1 MECNIKIVKL
11 KQVLPLGTF
20 PKREHNVRFF
30 YHRTD
35 GCYYMYDEKGCEINL
50 TTDGNIIAIDRELI
64 VGSESL
70 TDDTLVCIGLKA
82 NYVHPSRGIRNNT
95 CGCQDTYIR
104 AWTYIKDLQDFMQS
118 GHIER
123 DYYRVTLVP
132 SPEEGG
138 IVGCS
143 GSAIVPDE
151 NSDGFRFQFEAG
163 SRVELYAKPVQG
175 YHFKGWKEFHT
186 NEIMSI
192 SPNWSFTIKKDMD
205 LIGVFE
211 KDEAPIEQFYINVNA
226 DPANAGYVVGA
237 GTFPKGTRHS
247 ITAAAIQGYHFTHWT
262 DSLNRIVST
271 NLQYD
276 LVVEKDETYTAH
288 FELDTPVIEEYNVTI
303 ITNPAD
309 KGSVSGGGTY
319 KSGQTAI
326 IVPSPVE
333 GWAVDTVTASGGN
346 LVDNGNGTYSIVVTR
361 DLTITVNFKEAIRYF
376 TFSVVADA
384 NGLVRYKDIN
394 DAWSQWAE
402 RHEVTAPEKTIV
414 TIAGKANG
422 GYEFEKWVTPT
433 GANLPNNE
441 NNIIV
446 EEGLHRKVYTA
457 YFKET
462 YIPPETHI
470 VNITAGSNGKCK
482 YKIGSG
488 EYSEAASSH
497 FNISITDGETIEV
510 LGVPDSGYSFEQW
523 NIGGTTSNSNPYSK
537 VITEN
542 VDFSCTFVEIPP
554 EEVTITVG
562 SDGTNETRYRIGDS
576 SWSNWSTSE
585 HTFKTAVGSIYS
597 VEARAVGNYKFR
609 EWNTSGAKVSDNPAT
624 FTAKTGT
631 NATHIAMFDQVI
643 MRTLTL
649 TAGTGGKCR
658 AKINGSW
665 SDYYS
670 GTKTYSDIVDGTT
683 VSVEAL
689 ADSGYHFKEW
699 TDSGAPSTTSR
710 DIVMNDSK
718 SIEARFEVDA
728 PDKFQVTYEA
738 IPNGSATMEGAGTYN
753 DGDTCTI
760 KVNVSPG
767 YTLNKVLV
775 DGVKITLN
783 SNNQYS
789 FVVEKNIK
797 VTIECDLIPEP
808 THYTLTVKTEDEGVA
823 QGGVG
828 INKESNLGVETAEF
842 EDGTVA
848 TIHATAAE
856 GYSFGGWWKDGV
868 KVSDDVTLSVTIDA
882 DKTYIAK
889 FTQVIMRTLTL
900 TAGTGGKCRA
910 KINGSWSDYYSGT
923 KTYSDIV
930 DGTTVSVEALADSGY
945 HFKEWTDSGAPSTT
959 SRDIVMND
967 SKSIEARFEVDAPDK
982 FQVTYEAIPNG
993 SATMEGAGTYNDG
1006 DTCTIKVNV
1015 SPGYTLNKVLVD
1027 GVKIT
1032 LNSNNQYSF
1041 VVEKNIK
1048 VTIEC
1053 DLIPEPTHYTLT
1065 VKTEDEGVAQ
1075 GGVGINKESN
1085 LGVET
1090 AEFED
1095 GTVATIHATAA
1106 EGYSFGG
1113 WWKDGV
1119 KVSDDVTLS
1128 VTIDADKTYIAKF
1141 TQDPYLELDKP
1152 YLIFEAT
1159 GGTQTVN
1166 VTSNVEWT
1174 VS

>member
-70 TDDTLVCIGLKA
+70 TDDTLVCIGLKV

-376 TFSVVADA
+376 TFSIVADA

-394 DAWSQWAE
+394 DAWSNWAE
-402 RHEVTAPEKTIV
+402 RYEVTAPEKTIV
-414 TIAGKANG
+414 TIAGKADIE
-422 GYEFEKWVTPT
+422 YEFEKWITPT
-433 GANLPNNE
+433 EAELLNNE

-446 EEGLHRKVYTA
+446 EEGLHRRTYTA
-457 YFKET
+457 YFKKEIVKPET
-462 YIPPETHI
+462 YQ
-470 VNITAGSNGKCK
+470 VNINVISNGKCKYKVGSNEYSNESASHSNISVTKGETIEILAVPDEGYLFDYCASTSGDRSESNPYKVAVNNNMDFSYYFKEAPITKYTVDVTSDINGKCK

-488 EYSEAASSH
+488 EYSELDKSH
-497 FNISITDGETIEV
+497 PRFQVPAGETVTV
-510 LGVPDSGYSFEQW
+510 LAEADSGYKFVRWSYK
-523 NIGGTTSNSNPYSK
+523 GGVTEDNPYSMIINENMVLRCIFEQIPIDK
-537 VITEN
+537 VSIA
-542 VDFSCTFVEIPP
+542 VR
-554 EEVTITVG
+554 
-562 SDGTNETRYRIGDS
+562 SDGTNETRYKIS
-576 SWSNWSTSE
+576 EQSWSNWSTLE
-585 HTFKTAVGSIYS
+585 HRFELDPNITYSI
-597 VEARAVGNYKFR
+597 EARAKGNFVFK
-609 EWNTSGAKVSDNPAT
+609 EWNTGGIKTTNNPTEFTTKSNENSVHVAVFEALVIKRQLTVVAGAN
-624 FTAKTGT
+624 
-631 NATHIAMFDQVI
+631 
-643 MRTLTL
+643 
-649 TAGTGGKCR
+649 GKCR
-658 AKINGSW
+658 VKTDNSW
-665 SDYYS
+665 GDYYTGS
-670 GTKTYSDIVDGTT
+670 KIYSDIVDGTT
-683 VSVEAL
+683 ISVEAL
-689 ADSGYHFKEW
+689 ADKGYHFKRW
-699 TDSGAPSTTSR
+699 KDSGAPSTASR
-710 DIVMNDSK
+710 DIVMDNNK
-718 SIEARFEVDA
+718 SIEAEFELDA
-728 PDKFQVTYEA
+728 PNQFQVTYEA
-738 IPNGSATMEGAGTYN
+738 IPNGSATMEGAGTYD
-753 DGDTCTI
+753 DGDTCMI

-808 THYTLTVKTEDEGVA
+808 VQYTLTVKTEDEGVA

-868 KVSDDVTLSVTIDA
+868 KVSDDVTLSVT
-882 DKTYIAK
+882 
-889 FTQVIMRTLTL
+889 
-900 TAGTGGKCRA
+900 
-910 KINGSWSDYYSGT
+910 
-923 KTYSDIV
+923 
-930 DGTTVSVEALADSGY
+930 
-945 HFKEWTDSGAPSTT
+945 
-959 SRDIVMND
+959 
-967 SKSIEARFEVDAPDK
+967 VDA
-982 FQVTYEAIPNG
+982 N
-993 SATMEGAGTYNDG
+993 
-1006 DTCTIKVNV
+1006 
-1015 SPGYTLNKVLVD
+1015 
-1027 GVKIT
+1027 
-1032 LNSNNQYSF
+1032 
-1041 VVEKNIK
+1041 
-1048 VTIEC
+1048 
-1053 DLIPEPTHYTLT
+1053 
-1065 VKTEDEGVAQ
+1065 
-1075 GGVGINKESN
+1075 
-1085 LGVET
+1085 
-1090 AEFED
+1090 
-1095 GTVATIHATAA
+1095 
-1106 EGYSFGG
+1106 
-1113 WWKDGV
+1113 
-1119 KVSDDVTLS
+1119 
-1128 VTIDADKTYIAKF
+1128 KTYIAKF
-1141 TQDPYLELDKP
+1141 TQDPYLELDKTS
-1152 YLIFEAT
+1152 LTFDAT
-1159 GGTQTVN
+1159 GGTQTVT
-1166 VTSNVEWT
+1166 VTSNVKWT

>member
-276 LVVEKDETYTAH
+276 LVVEKDETYTAY
-288 FELDTPVIEEYNVTI
+288 FELDAPVIEEYNITI

-376 TFSVVADA
+376 TFSIVADA
-384 NGLVRYKDIN
+384 NGLVRYKSIN

-457 YFKET
+457 YFKKETVKPET
-462 YIPPETHI
+462 YQ
-470 VNITAGSNGKCK
+470 VNINVISNGKCKYKVGSNEYSNESASHSNISVTKGETIEILAVPDEGYLFDYCVSTSGDRSESNPYKVTVNSNMDFSYYFKEAPITKYTVDVTADINGKCK

-488 EYSEAASSH
+488 EYSKLDRFHPRFQVPA
-497 FNISITDGETIEV
+497 GETVTV
-510 LGVPDSGYSFEQW
+510 LAEADSGYKFVRWACKNGVIED
-523 NIGGTTSNSNPYSK
+523 NPYSMIINENMVFKCIFEQIHIGK
-537 VITEN
+537 VSIA
-542 VDFSCTFVEIPP
+542 VK
-554 EEVTITVG
+554 
-562 SDGTNETRYRIGDS
+562 SDGINETRYKIGEQS
-576 SWSNWSTSE
+576 WGSWSI
-585 HTFKTAVGSIYS
+585 FKHRFELDPNITYSI
-597 VEARAVGNYKFR
+597 EARAKGNFVFK
-609 EWNTSGAKVSDNPAT
+609 EWDTGGIKTTNNPTEFTTKSNENSVHVAVFEALVIKRQLTVAGAN
-624 FTAKTGT
+624 
-631 NATHIAMFDQVI
+631 
-643 MRTLTL
+643 
-649 TAGTGGKCR
+649 GKCR
-658 AKINGSW
+658 VKTDNSW
-665 SDYYS
+665 GDYYTGS
-670 GTKTYSDIVDGTT
+670 KIYSDIVDGTT
-683 VSVEAL
+683 ISVEAL
-689 ADSGYHFKEW
+689 ADKGYHFKRW
-699 TDSGAPSTTSR
+699 KDSGAPSTASR
-710 DIVMNDSK
+710 DIVMDNNK
-718 SIEARFEVDA
+718 SIEAEFELDA
-728 PDKFQVTYEA
+728 PNQFQVAYEA

-753 DGDTCTI
+753 DGDTCMI

-775 DGVKITLN
+775 DGIKITLN
-783 SNNQYS
+783 SNNQYN

-848 TIHATAAE
+848 TIHATAA
-856 GYSFGGWWKDGV
+856 K
-868 KVSDDVTLSVTIDA
+868 
-882 DKTYIAK
+882 
-889 FTQVIMRTLTL
+889 
-900 TAGTGGKCRA
+900 
-910 KINGSWSDYYSGT
+910 
-923 KTYSDIV
+923 
-930 DGTTVSVEALADSGY
+930 
-945 HFKEWTDSGAPSTT
+945 
-959 SRDIVMND
+959 
-967 SKSIEARFEVDAPDK
+967 
-982 FQVTYEAIPNG
+982 
-993 SATMEGAGTYNDG
+993 
-1006 DTCTIKVNV
+1006 
-1015 SPGYTLNKVLVD
+1015 
-1027 GVKIT
+1027 
-1032 LNSNNQYSF
+1032 
-1041 VVEKNIK
+1041 
-1048 VTIEC
+1048 
-1053 DLIPEPTHYTLT
+1053 
-1065 VKTEDEGVAQ
+1065 
-1075 GGVGINKESN
+1075 
-1085 LGVET
+1085 
-1090 AEFED
+1090 
-1095 GTVATIHATAA
+1095 
-1106 EGYSFGG
+1106 GYSFGG

-1141 TQDPYLELDKP
+1141 TQDPYLNLDKTR
-1152 YLIFEAT
+1152 LTFEAA
-1159 GGTQTVN
+1159 GGTQTVK
-1166 VTSNVEWT
+1166 VTSNVN
-1174 VS
+1174 

>member
-82 NYVHPSRGIRNNT
+82 NYVHPSRGVRNNT

-226 DPANAGYVVGA
+226 DPVNAGYVVGA
-237 GTFPKGTRHS
+237 GTFPKGTRYS

-276 LVVEKDETYTAH
+276 FVVEKDETYTAH
-288 FELDTPVIEEYNVTI
+288 FELD
-303 ITNPAD
+303 
-309 KGSVSGGGTY
+309 
-319 KSGQTAI
+319 
-326 IVPSPVE
+326 
-333 GWAVDTVTASGGN
+333 
-346 LVDNGNGTYSIVVTR
+346 
-361 DLTITVNFKEAIRYF
+361 
-376 TFSVVADA
+376 
-384 NGLVRYKDIN
+384 
-394 DAWSQWAE
+394 
-402 RHEVTAPEKTIV
+402 
-414 TIAGKANG
+414 
-422 GYEFEKWVTPT
+422 
-433 GANLPNNE
+433 
-441 NNIIV
+441 
-446 EEGLHRKVYTA
+446 
-457 YFKET
+457 
-462 YIPPETHI
+462 THI

-497 FNISITDGETIEV
+497 FNISVTDGETIKV

-542 VDFSCTFVEIPP
+542 IDFSCTFVEIPP

-562 SDGTNETRYRIGDS
+562 SDGTNETRYRIGDG
-576 SWSNWSTSE
+576 SWSSWSTSE
-585 HTFKTAVGSIYS
+585 HTFKTTVGSIYL

-609 EWNTSGAKVSDNPAT
+609 EWNTSGAKVSDNPAI

-631 NATHIAMFDQVI
+631 NATHIAMFDQAI

-718 SIEARFEVDA
+718 SIEARFEVGA
-728 PDKFQVTYEA
+728 PGKFQVTYEA
-738 IPNGSATMEGAGTYN
+738 IPDGSATMEGAGTYN

-775 DGVKITLN
+775 DGVEITLN

-797 VTIECDLIPEP
+797 VTIKC
-808 THYTLTVKTEDEGVA
+808 YFVAVSVYNTLTVKTEDEGVA

-842 EDGTVA
+842 EYGTVA

-868 KVSDDVTLSVTIDA
+868 KVSDDVTLSVT
-882 DKTYIAK
+882 
-889 FTQVIMRTLTL
+889 
-900 TAGTGGKCRA
+900 
-910 KINGSWSDYYSGT
+910 
-923 KTYSDIV
+923 V
-930 DGTTVSVEALADSGY
+930 DT
-945 HFKEWTDSGAPSTT
+945 
-959 SRDIVMND
+959 
-967 SKSIEARFEVDAPDK
+967 
-982 FQVTYEAIPNG
+982 
-993 SATMEGAGTYNDG
+993 
-1006 DTCTIKVNV
+1006 
-1015 SPGYTLNKVLVD
+1015 
-1027 GVKIT
+1027 
-1032 LNSNNQYSF
+1032 
-1041 VVEKNIK
+1041 
-1048 VTIEC
+1048 
-1053 DLIPEPTHYTLT
+1053 
-1065 VKTEDEGVAQ
+1065 
-1075 GGVGINKESN
+1075 
-1085 LGVET
+1085 
-1090 AEFED
+1090 
-1095 GTVATIHATAA
+1095 
-1106 EGYSFGG
+1106 
-1113 WWKDGV
+1113 
-1119 KVSDDVTLS
+1119 
-1128 VTIDADKTYIAKF
+1128 DKTYIAKF
-1141 TQDPYLELDKP
+1141 TQDPYLELDKTS
-1152 YLIFEAT
+1152 LTFEAA
-1159 GGTQTVN
+1159 GGTKTVI
-1166 VTSNVEWT
+1166 VTSNVDWA

>member
-138 IVGCS
+138 IIGCS

-288 FELDTPVIEEYNVTI
+288 FELDAPVIEEYNVTI

-319 KSGQTAI
+319 KSGQIAI

-333 GWAVDTVTASGGN
+333 GWVVDTVTASGGN
-346 LVDNGNGTYSIVVTR
+346 LVDNSNGTYSIVVTR

-376 TFSVVADA
+376 TFSIVADA

-394 DAWSQWAE
+394 DAWSNWAE

-414 TIAGKANG
+414 TIAGKADIE
-422 GYEFEKWVTPT
+422 YEFEKWITPT
-433 GANLPNNE
+433 EAELLNNE
-441 NNIIV
+441 NNIII
-446 EEGLHRKVYTA
+446 EEGLHRRTYTA
-457 YFKET
+457 YFKKEIVKPET
-462 YIPPETHI
+462 YQ
-470 VNITAGSNGKCK
+470 VNINVISNGKCKYKVGSNKYSNESASHSNISVTKGETIEILAVPDEGYLFDYCASTSGDRSESNPYKVAVNSNMDFSYYFKEAPITKYTVDVTSDINGKCK

-488 EYSEAASSH
+488 EYSELDKFHPRFQVPA
-497 FNISITDGETIEV
+497 GETVTV
-510 LGVPDSGYSFEQW
+510 LAEADSGYKFVRWSYK
-523 NIGGTTSNSNPYSK
+523 GGVTKDNPYSMIINENMVLRCIFEQIPIDK
-537 VITEN
+537 VSIA
-542 VDFSCTFVEIPP
+542 VR
-554 EEVTITVG
+554 
-562 SDGTNETRYRIGDS
+562 SDGTNETRYKIS
-576 SWSNWSTSE
+576 EQSWSNWSTLE
-585 HTFKTAVGSIYS
+585 HRFELDPNITYSI
-597 VEARAVGNYKFR
+597 EARAKGNFVFK
-609 EWNTSGAKVSDNPAT
+609 EWNTGSIKTTNNPTEFTTKSNENSVHVAVFEALVIKRQLTVVAGAN
-624 FTAKTGT
+624 
-631 NATHIAMFDQVI
+631 
-643 MRTLTL
+643 
-649 TAGTGGKCR
+649 GKCR
-658 AKINGSW
+658 VKTDNSW
-665 SDYYS
+665 GDYYTGS
-670 GTKTYSDIVDGTT
+670 KIYSDIVDGTT
-683 VSVEAL
+683 ISVEAL
-689 ADSGYHFKEW
+689 ADKGYHFKRW
-699 TDSGAPSTTSR
+699 KDSGAPSTASR
-710 DIVMNDSK
+710 DIVMDNNK
-718 SIEARFEVDA
+718 SIEAEFELDA
-728 PDKFQVTYEA
+728 PNQFQVTYEA
-738 IPNGSATMEGAGTYN
+738 IPNGSATMEGAGTYD
-753 DGDTCTI
+753 DGDTCMI

-783 SNNQYS
+783 SNNQYR

-808 THYTLTVKTEDEGVA
+808 TQYTLTVKTEDEGVA

-868 KVSDDVTLSVTIDA
+868 KVSDDVTFSVT
-882 DKTYIAK
+882 
-889 FTQVIMRTLTL
+889 V
-900 TAGTGGKCRA
+900 
-910 KINGSWSDYYSGT
+910 
-923 KTYSDIV
+923 
-930 DGTTVSVEALADSGY
+930 
-945 HFKEWTDSGAPSTT
+945 
-959 SRDIVMND
+959 
-967 SKSIEARFEVDAPDK
+967 
-982 FQVTYEAIPNG
+982 
-993 SATMEGAGTYNDG
+993 
-1006 DTCTIKVNV
+1006 
-1015 SPGYTLNKVLVD
+1015 
-1027 GVKIT
+1027 
-1032 LNSNNQYSF
+1032 
-1041 VVEKNIK
+1041 
-1048 VTIEC
+1048 
-1053 DLIPEPTHYTLT
+1053 
-1065 VKTEDEGVAQ
+1065 
-1075 GGVGINKESN
+1075 
-1085 LGVET
+1085 
-1090 AEFED
+1090 
-1095 GTVATIHATAA
+1095 
-1106 EGYSFGG
+1106 
-1113 WWKDGV
+1113 
-1119 KVSDDVTLS
+1119 
-1128 VTIDADKTYIAKF
+1128 DADKTYIAKF
-1141 TQDPYLELDKP
+1141 TQDPYLELDKTS
-1152 YLIFEAT
+1152 LTFDAT

-1166 VTSNVEWT
+1166 VTSNVKWT

>member
-288 FELDTPVIEEYNVTI
+288 FELDAPVIEEYNVTI

-376 TFSVVADA
+376 TFSIVANA

-446 EEGLHRKVYTA
+446 EEGLHRRTYTA
-457 YFKET
+457 YFKKETVKPET
-462 YIPPETHI
+462 YQ
-470 VNITAGSNGKCK
+470 VNINVISNGKCKYKVGSNEYSNESASHSNISVTKGETIEILAVPDEGYLFDYCASTSGDRSESNPYKVAVNSNMDFSYYFKEAPITKYTVDITADINGKCK

-488 EYSEAASSH
+488 EYSELDTSH
-497 FNISITDGETIEV
+497 PRFQVPAGETVTV
-510 LGVPDSGYSFEQW
+510 LAEADSGYKFVRW
-523 NIGGTTSNSNPYSK
+523 TSYEDDVTEDNPYSVIINKNTFLRCIFEQIPIDK
-537 VITEN
+537 VSIA
-542 VDFSCTFVEIPP
+542 VR
-554 EEVTITVG
+554 
-562 SDGTNETRYRIGDS
+562 SDGTNETRYKIS
-576 SWSNWSTSE
+576 EQSWSNWSTLE
-585 HTFKTAVGSIYS
+585 HRFELDPNITYSI
-597 VEARAVGNYKFR
+597 EARAKGNFVFK
-609 EWNTSGAKVSDNPAT
+609 EWNTGGIKTTNNPTEFTTKSNENSVHVAVFEALVIKRQLTVVAGAN
-624 FTAKTGT
+624 
-631 NATHIAMFDQVI
+631 
-643 MRTLTL
+643 
-649 TAGTGGKCR
+649 GKCR
-658 AKINGSW
+658 VKTDNSW
-665 SDYYS
+665 GDYYTGS
-670 GTKTYSDIVDGTT
+670 KIYSDIVDGTT
-683 VSVEAL
+683 ISVEAL
-689 ADSGYHFKEW
+689 ADKGYHFKRW
-699 TDSGAPSTTSR
+699 KDSGAPSTASR
-710 DIVMNDSK
+710 DIVMDNNK
-718 SIEARFEVDA
+718 SIEAEFELDA
-728 PDKFQVTYEA
+728 PNQFQVTYEA
-738 IPNGSATMEGAGTYN
+738 IPNGSATMEGAGTYD
-753 DGDTCTI
+753 DGDTCMI

-808 THYTLTVKTEDEGVA
+808 TQYTLTVKTEDEGVA

-868 KVSDDVTLSVTIDA
+868 KVSDDVTFSVT
-882 DKTYIAK
+882 
-889 FTQVIMRTLTL
+889 V
-900 TAGTGGKCRA
+900 
-910 KINGSWSDYYSGT
+910 
-923 KTYSDIV
+923 
-930 DGTTVSVEALADSGY
+930 
-945 HFKEWTDSGAPSTT
+945 
-959 SRDIVMND
+959 
-967 SKSIEARFEVDAPDK
+967 
-982 FQVTYEAIPNG
+982 
-993 SATMEGAGTYNDG
+993 
-1006 DTCTIKVNV
+1006 
-1015 SPGYTLNKVLVD
+1015 
-1027 GVKIT
+1027 
-1032 LNSNNQYSF
+1032 
-1041 VVEKNIK
+1041 
-1048 VTIEC
+1048 
-1053 DLIPEPTHYTLT
+1053 
-1065 VKTEDEGVAQ
+1065 
-1075 GGVGINKESN
+1075 
-1085 LGVET
+1085 
-1090 AEFED
+1090 
-1095 GTVATIHATAA
+1095 
-1106 EGYSFGG
+1106 
-1113 WWKDGV
+1113 
-1119 KVSDDVTLS
+1119 
-1128 VTIDADKTYIAKF
+1128 DADKTYIAKF
-1141 TQDPYLELDKP
+1141 TQDPYLELDKTS
-1152 YLIFEAT
+1152 LTFDAT

>member
-288 FELDTPVIEEYNVTI
+288 FELDAPVIEEYNVTI

-376 TFSVVADA
+376 TFSIVADA

-394 DAWSQWAE
+394 DAWSNWAE

-414 TIAGKANG
+414 TIAGKADIE
-422 GYEFEKWVTPT
+422 YEFEKWITPT
-433 GANLPNNE
+433 EAELLNNE

-446 EEGLHRKVYTA
+446 EEGLHRRTYTA
-457 YFKET
+457 YFKKETVKPET
-462 YIPPETHI
+462 YQ
-470 VNITAGSNGKCK
+470 VNINVISNGKCKYKVGSNEYSNESASHSNISVTKGETIEILAVPDEGYLFDYCASTSGDRSESNPYKVAVNSNMDFFYYFKEAPITKYTVDVTSDINGKCK

-488 EYSEAASSH
+488 EYSELDKSH
-497 FNISITDGETIEV
+497 PRFQVPAGETVTV
-510 LGVPDSGYSFEQW
+510 LAEADSGYKFVRWSYK
-523 NIGGTTSNSNPYSK
+523 GGVTEDNPYSMIINENMVLRCIFEQIPIDK
-537 VITEN
+537 VSIA
-542 VDFSCTFVEIPP
+542 VR
-554 EEVTITVG
+554 
-562 SDGTNETRYRIGDS
+562 SDGINKIRYKIS
-576 SWSNWSTSE
+576 EQSWSNWSTLE
-585 HTFKTAVGSIYS
+585 HRFELDPNITYSI
-597 VEARAVGNYKFR
+597 EARAKGNFVFK
-609 EWNTSGAKVSDNPAT
+609 EWNTGGIKTTNNPTEFTTKSNENSVHVAVFEALVIKRQLTVVAGAN
-624 FTAKTGT
+624 
-631 NATHIAMFDQVI
+631 
-643 MRTLTL
+643 
-649 TAGTGGKCR
+649 GKCR
-658 AKINGSW
+658 VKTDNSW
-665 SDYYS
+665 GDYYTGS
-670 GTKTYSDIVDGTT
+670 KIYSDIVDGTT
-683 VSVEAL
+683 ISVEAL
-689 ADSGYHFKEW
+689 ADKGYHFKRW
-699 TDSGAPSTTSR
+699 KDSGAPSTASR
-710 DIVMNDSK
+710 DIVMDNNK
-718 SIEARFEVDA
+718 SIEAEFELDA
-728 PDKFQVTYEA
+728 PNQFQVTYEA
-738 IPNGSATMEGAGTYN
+738 IPNGSATMEGAGTYD
-753 DGDTCTI
+753 DGDTCMI

-767 YTLNKVLV
+767 YILNKVLV

-808 THYTLTVKTEDEGVA
+808 TQYTLTVKTEDEGVA

-868 KVSDDVTLSVTIDA
+868 KVSDDVTFSVT
-882 DKTYIAK
+882 
-889 FTQVIMRTLTL
+889 V
-900 TAGTGGKCRA
+900 
-910 KINGSWSDYYSGT
+910 
-923 KTYSDIV
+923 
-930 DGTTVSVEALADSGY
+930 
-945 HFKEWTDSGAPSTT
+945 
-959 SRDIVMND
+959 
-967 SKSIEARFEVDAPDK
+967 
-982 FQVTYEAIPNG
+982 
-993 SATMEGAGTYNDG
+993 
-1006 DTCTIKVNV
+1006 
-1015 SPGYTLNKVLVD
+1015 
-1027 GVKIT
+1027 
-1032 LNSNNQYSF
+1032 
-1041 VVEKNIK
+1041 
-1048 VTIEC
+1048 
-1053 DLIPEPTHYTLT
+1053 
-1065 VKTEDEGVAQ
+1065 
-1075 GGVGINKESN
+1075 
-1085 LGVET
+1085 
-1090 AEFED
+1090 
-1095 GTVATIHATAA
+1095 
-1106 EGYSFGG
+1106 
-1113 WWKDGV
+1113 
-1119 KVSDDVTLS
+1119 
-1128 VTIDADKTYIAKF
+1128 DADKTYIAKF
-1141 TQDPYLELDKP
+1141 TQDPYLELDKTS
-1152 YLIFEAT
+1152 LTFDAT

>member
-35 GCYYMYDEKGCEINL
+35 GCYYMYDEKSCEINL

-82 NYVHPSRGIRNNT
+82 NYVHPSRGVRNNT

-104 AWTYIKDLQDFMQS
+104 AWTCIKDLQDFMQS

-247 ITAAAIQGYHFTHWT
+247 ITATAIQGYHFTHWT

-376 TFSVVADA
+376 TF
-384 NGLVRYKDIN
+384 
-394 DAWSQWAE
+394 
-402 RHEVTAPEKTIV
+402 
-414 TIAGKANG
+414 
-422 GYEFEKWVTPT
+422 
-433 GANLPNNE
+433 
-441 NNIIV
+441 
-446 EEGLHRKVYTA
+446 
-457 YFKET
+457 
-462 YIPPETHI
+462 
-470 VNITAGSNGKCK
+470 
-482 YKIGSG
+482 
-488 EYSEAASSH
+488 
-497 FNISITDGETIEV
+497 
-510 LGVPDSGYSFEQW
+510 
-523 NIGGTTSNSNPYSK
+523 
-537 VITEN
+537 
-542 VDFSCTFVEIPP
+542 
-554 EEVTITVG
+554 TVG
-562 SDGTNETRYRIGDS
+562 SDGTNETRYRIGDG
-576 SWSNWSTSE
+576 SWSSWSTSE
-585 HTFKTAVGSIYS
+585 HTFKIAVGSIYS

-631 NATHIAMFDQVI
+631 NATHIATFDQVI

-658 AKINGSW
+658 AKINGRW

-670 GTKTYSDIVDGTT
+670 GTKTYSNIVDGTT

-728 PDKFQVTYEA
+728 SDKFQVTYEA

-783 SNNQYS
+783 SNNQYN

-797 VTIECDLIPEP
+797 VTIECDLIPEL

-828 INKESNLGVETAEF
+828 INKESNLEVETAEF
-842 EDGTVA
+842 EDGT
-848 TIHATAAE
+848 I
-856 GYSFGGWWKDGV
+856 
-868 KVSDDVTLSVTIDA
+868 
-882 DKTYIAK
+882 
-889 FTQVIMRTLTL
+889 
-900 TAGTGGKCRA
+900 
-910 KINGSWSDYYSGT
+910 
-923 KTYSDIV
+923 
-930 DGTTVSVEALADSGY
+930 
-945 HFKEWTDSGAPSTT
+945 
-959 SRDIVMND
+959 
-967 SKSIEARFEVDAPDK
+967 
-982 FQVTYEAIPNG
+982 
-993 SATMEGAGTYNDG
+993 
-1006 DTCTIKVNV
+1006 
-1015 SPGYTLNKVLVD
+1015 
-1027 GVKIT
+1027 
-1032 LNSNNQYSF
+1032 
-1041 VVEKNIK
+1041 
-1048 VTIEC
+1048 
-1053 DLIPEPTHYTLT
+1053 
-1065 VKTEDEGVAQ
+1065 
-1075 GGVGINKESN
+1075 
-1085 LGVET
+1085 
-1090 AEFED
+1090 
-1095 GTVATIHATAA
+1095 ATIHATAA

-1141 TQDPYLELDKP
+1141 TQDPYLELDKTH
-1152 YLIFEAT
+1152 LTFEAA

>member
-288 FELDTPVIEEYNVTI
+288 FELDAPVIEEYNVTI

-326 IVPSPVE
+326 IVPSPIE
-333 GWAVDTVTASGGN
+333 GWTVDTVTASGGN

-376 TFSVVADA
+376 TFSIVADA

-414 TIAGKANG
+414 TIAGKANRD
-422 GYEFEKWVTPT
+422 YEFEKWVTPT

-446 EEGLHRKVYTA
+446 EEGLHHRTYTA
-457 YFKET
+457 YFKKETVKPET
-462 YIPPETHI
+462 YQ
-470 VNITAGSNGKCK
+470 VNINVISNGKCKYKVGSNEYSNESASHSNISVTKGETIEILAVPDEGYLFDYCASTSGDRSESNPYKVAVNSNMDFSYYFKEAPITKYTVDVTSDINGKCK

-488 EYSEAASSH
+488 EYSELDKSH
-497 FNISITDGETIEV
+497 PRFQVPAGETVTV
-510 LGVPDSGYSFEQW
+510 LAEADSGYKFVRWSYK
-523 NIGGTTSNSNPYSK
+523 GGITEDNPYSMIINENMVLRCIFEQIPIDK
-537 VITEN
+537 VSIA
-542 VDFSCTFVEIPP
+542 VR
-554 EEVTITVG
+554 
-562 SDGTNETRYRIGDS
+562 SDGTNETRYKIS
-576 SWSNWSTSE
+576 EQSWSNWSTLE
-585 HTFKTAVGSIYS
+585 HRFELDPNITYSI
-597 VEARAVGNYKFR
+597 EARAKGNFVFK
-609 EWNTSGAKVSDNPAT
+609 EWNTGGIKTTNNPTEFTTKSNENSVHVAVFEALVIKRQLTVVAGAN
-624 FTAKTGT
+624 
-631 NATHIAMFDQVI
+631 
-643 MRTLTL
+643 
-649 TAGTGGKCR
+649 GKCR
-658 AKINGSW
+658 VKTDNSW
-665 SDYYS
+665 GDYYTGS
-670 GTKTYSDIVDGTT
+670 KIYSDIVDGTT
-683 VSVEAL
+683 ISVEAL
-689 ADSGYHFKEW
+689 ADKGYHFKRW
-699 TDSGAPSTTSR
+699 KDSGAPSTASR
-710 DIVMNDSK
+710 DIVMDNNK
-718 SIEARFEVDA
+718 SIEAEFELNA
-728 PDKFQVTYEA
+728 PNQFQVTYEA
-738 IPNGSATMEGAGTYN
+738 IPNGSATMEGAGTYD
-753 DGDTCTI
+753 DGNTCMI

-783 SNNQYS
+783 GNNQYS

-842 EDGTVA
+842 EAGIVA

-868 KVSDDVTLSVTIDA
+868 KVSDNVTFSVT
-882 DKTYIAK
+882 
-889 FTQVIMRTLTL
+889 V
-900 TAGTGGKCRA
+900 
-910 KINGSWSDYYSGT
+910 
-923 KTYSDIV
+923 
-930 DGTTVSVEALADSGY
+930 
-945 HFKEWTDSGAPSTT
+945 
-959 SRDIVMND
+959 
-967 SKSIEARFEVDAPDK
+967 
-982 FQVTYEAIPNG
+982 
-993 SATMEGAGTYNDG
+993 
-1006 DTCTIKVNV
+1006 
-1015 SPGYTLNKVLVD
+1015 
-1027 GVKIT
+1027 
-1032 LNSNNQYSF
+1032 
-1041 VVEKNIK
+1041 
-1048 VTIEC
+1048 
-1053 DLIPEPTHYTLT
+1053 
-1065 VKTEDEGVAQ
+1065 
-1075 GGVGINKESN
+1075 
-1085 LGVET
+1085 
-1090 AEFED
+1090 
-1095 GTVATIHATAA
+1095 
-1106 EGYSFGG
+1106 
-1113 WWKDGV
+1113 
-1119 KVSDDVTLS
+1119 
-1128 VTIDADKTYIAKF
+1128 DADKTYIAKF
-1141 TQDPYLELDKP
+1141 TQDPYLELDKTS
-1152 YLIFEAT
+1152 LTFDAT

>member
-288 FELDTPVIEEYNVTI
+288 FELDAPVIEEYNVTI

-376 TFSVVADA
+376 TFSIVANA

-414 TIAGKANG
+414 TIAGKANE

-433 GANLPNNE
+433 EAELLNNE

-446 EEGLHRKVYTA
+446 EEGLHRRTYTA
-457 YFKET
+457 YFKKETVKPET
-462 YIPPETHI
+462 YQ
-470 VNITAGSNGKCK
+470 VNINVISNGKCKYKVGSNEYSNESASHSNISVTKGETIEILAVPDEGYLFDYCASTSGDRSESNPYKVAVNSNMDFSYYFKEAPITKYTVDVTSDINGKCK

-488 EYSEAASSH
+488 EYSELDKSH
-497 FNISITDGETIEV
+497 PRFQVPAGETVTV
-510 LGVPDSGYSFEQW
+510 LAEADSGYKFVRWSYK
-523 NIGGTTSNSNPYSK
+523 GGVTEDNPYSMIINENMVLRCIFEQIPIDK
-537 VITEN
+537 VSIA
-542 VDFSCTFVEIPP
+542 VR
-554 EEVTITVG
+554 
-562 SDGTNETRYRIGDS
+562 SDGTNETRYKIS
-576 SWSNWSTSE
+576 EQSWSNWSTLE
-585 HTFKTAVGSIYS
+585 HRFELDPNITYSI
-597 VEARAVGNYKFR
+597 EARAKGNFVFK
-609 EWNTSGAKVSDNPAT
+609 EWNTGGIKTTNNPTEFTTKSNENSVHVAVFEALVIKRQLTVVAGAN
-624 FTAKTGT
+624 
-631 NATHIAMFDQVI
+631 
-643 MRTLTL
+643 
-649 TAGTGGKCR
+649 GKCR
-658 AKINGSW
+658 VKTDNSW
-665 SDYYS
+665 GDYYTGS
-670 GTKTYSDIVDGTT
+670 KIYSDIVDGTT
-683 VSVEAL
+683 ISVEAL
-689 ADSGYHFKEW
+689 ADKDYHFKRW
-699 TDSGAPSTTSR
+699 KDSGAPSTASR
-710 DIVMNDSK
+710 DIVMDNNK
-718 SIEARFEVDA
+718 SIEAEFELDA
-728 PDKFQVTYEA
+728 PNQFQVTYEA
-738 IPNGSATMEGAGTYN
+738 IPNGSATMEGAGTYD

-868 KVSDDVTLSVTIDA
+868 KVSDDVTFSVT
-882 DKTYIAK
+882 
-889 FTQVIMRTLTL
+889 V
-900 TAGTGGKCRA
+900 
-910 KINGSWSDYYSGT
+910 
-923 KTYSDIV
+923 
-930 DGTTVSVEALADSGY
+930 
-945 HFKEWTDSGAPSTT
+945 
-959 SRDIVMND
+959 
-967 SKSIEARFEVDAPDK
+967 
-982 FQVTYEAIPNG
+982 
-993 SATMEGAGTYNDG
+993 
-1006 DTCTIKVNV
+1006 
-1015 SPGYTLNKVLVD
+1015 
-1027 GVKIT
+1027 
-1032 LNSNNQYSF
+1032 
-1041 VVEKNIK
+1041 
-1048 VTIEC
+1048 
-1053 DLIPEPTHYTLT
+1053 
-1065 VKTEDEGVAQ
+1065 
-1075 GGVGINKESN
+1075 
-1085 LGVET
+1085 
-1090 AEFED
+1090 
-1095 GTVATIHATAA
+1095 
-1106 EGYSFGG
+1106 
-1113 WWKDGV
+1113 
-1119 KVSDDVTLS
+1119 
-1128 VTIDADKTYIAKF
+1128 DADKTYIAKF
-1141 TQDPYLELDKP
+1141 TQDPYLELDKTS
-1152 YLIFEAT
+1152 LTFDAT

>member
-288 FELDTPVIEEYNVTI
+288 FELDAPVIEEYNVTI

-333 GWAVDTVTASGGN
+333 DWAVDTVTASGGN
-346 LVDNGNGTYSIVVTR
+346 LVNNGNGTYSIVVTR

-376 TFSVVADA
+376 TFSIVADA

-394 DAWSQWAE
+394 DAWSNWAK
-402 RHEVTAPEKTIV
+402 RHEITASEKTIV
-414 TIAGKANG
+414 TIAGKADIE
-422 GYEFEKWVTPT
+422 YEFEKWITPT
-433 GANLPNNE
+433 EAELLNNE

-446 EEGLHRKVYTA
+446 EEGLHRRTYTA
-457 YFKET
+457 YFKKET
-462 YIPPETHI
+462 VEPEI
-470 VNITAGSNGKCK
+470 YQVNINVISNGKCKYKVGSNEYSNEFASHSNISVTKGETIEILAVPDEGYLFDYCASTSGDRSESNPYKVAVNSNMDFFYYFKEAPITKYTVDVTSDINGKCK

-488 EYSEAASSH
+488 EYSKLDKSH
-497 FNISITDGETIEV
+497 PRFQVPAGETVTV
-510 LGVPDSGYSFEQW
+510 LAEADSGYKFVRWSYK
-523 NIGGTTSNSNPYSK
+523 GGVTEDNPYSMIINENMVLKCIFEQIPIDK
-537 VITEN
+537 VSIA
-542 VDFSCTFVEIPP
+542 VK
-554 EEVTITVG
+554 
-562 SDGTNETRYRIGDS
+562 SDGTNETRYKIS
-576 SWSNWSTSE
+576 EQSWSNWSTLE
-585 HTFKTAVGSIYS
+585 HRFELDPNITYSI
-597 VEARAVGNYKFR
+597 EARAKGNFVFK
-609 EWNTSGAKVSDNPAT
+609 EWNTGGIKTTNNPTEFTTKSNENSVHVAVFEALVIKRQLTVVAGAN
-624 FTAKTGT
+624 
-631 NATHIAMFDQVI
+631 
-643 MRTLTL
+643 
-649 TAGTGGKCR
+649 GKCR
-658 AKINGSW
+658 VKTDNSW
-665 SDYYS
+665 GDYYTGS
-670 GTKTYSDIVDGTT
+670 KIYSDIVDGTT
-683 VSVEAL
+683 ISVEAL
-689 ADSGYHFKEW
+689 ADKGYHFKRW
-699 TDSGAPSTTSR
+699 KDSGAPSTASR
-710 DIVMNDSK
+710 DIVMDNNK
-718 SIEARFEVDA
+718 SIEAEFELDA
-728 PDKFQVTYEA
+728 PNQFQVTYEA
-738 IPNGSATMEGAGTYN
+738 IPNGSATMEGAGTYD
-753 DGDTCTI
+753 DGDTCMI

-808 THYTLTVKTEDEGVA
+808 TQYTLTVKTEDEGVA

-868 KVSDDVTLSVTIDA
+868 KVSDDVTLSVT
-882 DKTYIAK
+882 
-889 FTQVIMRTLTL
+889 
-900 TAGTGGKCRA
+900 
-910 KINGSWSDYYSGT
+910 
-923 KTYSDIV
+923 
-930 DGTTVSVEALADSGY
+930 
-945 HFKEWTDSGAPSTT
+945 
-959 SRDIVMND
+959 
-967 SKSIEARFEVDAPDK
+967 VDA
-982 FQVTYEAIPNG
+982 N
-993 SATMEGAGTYNDG
+993 
-1006 DTCTIKVNV
+1006 
-1015 SPGYTLNKVLVD
+1015 
-1027 GVKIT
+1027 
-1032 LNSNNQYSF
+1032 
-1041 VVEKNIK
+1041 
-1048 VTIEC
+1048 
-1053 DLIPEPTHYTLT
+1053 
-1065 VKTEDEGVAQ
+1065 
-1075 GGVGINKESN
+1075 
-1085 LGVET
+1085 
-1090 AEFED
+1090 
-1095 GTVATIHATAA
+1095 
-1106 EGYSFGG
+1106 
-1113 WWKDGV
+1113 
-1119 KVSDDVTLS
+1119 
-1128 VTIDADKTYIAKF
+1128 KTYIAKF
-1141 TQDPYLELDKP
+1141 TQDPYLELDKTS
-1152 YLIFEAT
+1152 LTFDAT
-1159 GGTQTVN
+1159 GGTQTVT

>member
-288 FELDTPVIEEYNVTI
+288 FELDAPVIEEYNVTI

-309 KGSVSGGGTY
+309 KGSISGGGTY

-376 TFSVVADA
+376 TFSIVADA

-394 DAWSQWAE
+394 DAWSNWAE

-414 TIAGKANG
+414 TIAGKADIE
-422 GYEFEKWVTPT
+422 YEFEKWITPT
-433 GANLPNNE
+433 EAELLNNE

-446 EEGLHRKVYTA
+446 EEGLHRRTYTA
-457 YFKET
+457 YFKKETVKPET
-462 YIPPETHI
+462 YQ
-470 VNITAGSNGKCK
+470 VNINVISNGKCKYKVGSNEYSNESASHSNISVTKGETIEILAVPDEGYLFDYCASTSGDRSESNPYKVAVNSNMDFSYYFKEAPITKYTVDVTSDINGKCK

-488 EYSEAASSH
+488 EYSELDKSH
-497 FNISITDGETIEV
+497 PRFQVPARETVTV
-510 LGVPDSGYSFEQW
+510 LAEADSGYKFVRWSYK
-523 NIGGTTSNSNPYSK
+523 GGVTEDNPYSMIINENMVLRCIFEQIPINK
-537 VITEN
+537 VSIA
-542 VDFSCTFVEIPP
+542 VR
-554 EEVTITVG
+554 
-562 SDGTNETRYRIGDS
+562 SDGTNETRYKIS
-576 SWSNWSTSE
+576 EQSWSNWSTLE
-585 HTFKTAVGSIYS
+585 HRFELDPNITYSI
-597 VEARAVGNYKFR
+597 EARAKGNFVFK
-609 EWNTSGAKVSDNPAT
+609 EWNTGGIKTTNNPTEFTTKSNENSVHVAVFEALVIKRQLTVVAGAN
-624 FTAKTGT
+624 
-631 NATHIAMFDQVI
+631 
-643 MRTLTL
+643 
-649 TAGTGGKCR
+649 GKCR
-658 AKINGSW
+658 VKTDNSW
-665 SDYYS
+665 GDYYTGS
-670 GTKTYSDIVDGTT
+670 KIYSDIVDGTT
-683 VSVEAL
+683 ISVEAL
-689 ADSGYHFKEW
+689 ADKGYHFKRW
-699 TDSGAPSTTSR
+699 KDSGAPSTASR
-710 DIVMNDSK
+710 DIVMDNNK
-718 SIEARFEVDA
+718 SIEAEFELDA
-728 PDKFQVTYEA
+728 PNQFQVTYEA
-738 IPNGSATMEGAGTYN
+738 IPNGSATMEGAGTYD
-753 DGDTCTI
+753 DGDTCMI

-868 KVSDDVTLSVTIDA
+868 KVSDDVTFSVT
-882 DKTYIAK
+882 
-889 FTQVIMRTLTL
+889 V
-900 TAGTGGKCRA
+900 
-910 KINGSWSDYYSGT
+910 
-923 KTYSDIV
+923 
-930 DGTTVSVEALADSGY
+930 
-945 HFKEWTDSGAPSTT
+945 
-959 SRDIVMND
+959 
-967 SKSIEARFEVDAPDK
+967 
-982 FQVTYEAIPNG
+982 
-993 SATMEGAGTYNDG
+993 
-1006 DTCTIKVNV
+1006 
-1015 SPGYTLNKVLVD
+1015 
-1027 GVKIT
+1027 
-1032 LNSNNQYSF
+1032 
-1041 VVEKNIK
+1041 
-1048 VTIEC
+1048 
-1053 DLIPEPTHYTLT
+1053 
-1065 VKTEDEGVAQ
+1065 
-1075 GGVGINKESN
+1075 
-1085 LGVET
+1085 
-1090 AEFED
+1090 
-1095 GTVATIHATAA
+1095 
-1106 EGYSFGG
+1106 
-1113 WWKDGV
+1113 
-1119 KVSDDVTLS
+1119 
-1128 VTIDADKTYIAKF
+1128 DADKTYIAKF
-1141 TQDPYLELDKP
+1141 TQDPYLELDKTS
-1152 YLIFEAT
+1152 FTFDAT

>member
-276 LVVEKDETYTAH
+276 IIVDKNETYTAH
-288 FELDTPVIEEYNVTI
+288 FELDAPVIEEYNVTI

-376 TFSVVADA
+376 TFSIVANA

-402 RHEVTAPEKTIV
+402 KHEVTAPEKTIV

-422 GYEFEKWVTPT
+422 GYEFEKWITPT
-433 GANLPNNE
+433 EAELLNNE
-441 NNIIV
+441 NNIII
-446 EEGLHRKVYTA
+446 EEGLHRRTYTA
-457 YFKET
+457 YFKKETVKPET
-462 YIPPETHI
+462 YQ
-470 VNITAGSNGKCK
+470 VNINVISNGKCKYKVGSNEYSNESASHSNISVTKGETIEILAVPDEGYLFDYCASTSGDRSESNPYKVAVNSNMDFSYYFKEAPITKYTVDVSSDINGKCK

-488 EYSEAASSH
+488 EYSKLDKYHPRFQVPA
-497 FNISITDGETIEV
+497 GETVTV
-510 LGVPDSGYSFEQW
+510 LAEADSGYKFVRWAYKVGVTE
-523 NIGGTTSNSNPYSK
+523 NNPYSMIINENMVFRCIFEQIPIDK
-537 VITEN
+537 VSIA
-542 VDFSCTFVEIPP
+542 VR
-554 EEVTITVG
+554 
-562 SDGTNETRYRIGDS
+562 SDGTNETRYKIS
-576 SWSNWSTSE
+576 EQSWSNWSTFE
-585 HTFKTAVGSIYS
+585 HRFELDPNITYSI
-597 VEARAVGNYKFR
+597 EARAKGNFVFK
-609 EWNTSGAKVSDNPAT
+609 EWNTGGIKTTNNPTEFTTKSNENSVHVAVFEALVIKRQLTVVAGAN
-624 FTAKTGT
+624 
-631 NATHIAMFDQVI
+631 
-643 MRTLTL
+643 
-649 TAGTGGKCR
+649 GKCR
-658 AKINGSW
+658 VKTDNSW
-665 SDYYS
+665 GDYYTGS
-670 GTKTYSDIVDGTT
+670 KIYSDIVDGTT
-683 VSVEAL
+683 ISVEAL
-689 ADSGYHFKEW
+689 ADKGYHFKRW
-699 TDSGAPSTTSR
+699 KDSGAPSTASR
-710 DIVMNDSK
+710 DIVMDNNK
-718 SIEARFEVDA
+718 SIEAEFELNA
-728 PDKFQVTYEA
+728 PNQFQVTYEA
-738 IPNGSATMEGAGTYN
+738 IPNGSATMEGAGTYD
-753 DGDTCTI
+753 DGDTCMI

-797 VTIECDLIPEP
+797 VIIECDLIPEP
-808 THYTLTVKTEDEGVA
+808 THYTLTVKTEDEGVV

-868 KVSDDVTLSVTIDA
+868 KISDDVTLSVTIDA
-882 DKTYIAK
+882 
-889 FTQVIMRTLTL
+889 
-900 TAGTGGKCRA
+900 
-910 KINGSWSDYYSGT
+910 N
-923 KTYSDIV
+923 
-930 DGTTVSVEALADSGY
+930 
-945 HFKEWTDSGAPSTT
+945 
-959 SRDIVMND
+959 
-967 SKSIEARFEVDAPDK
+967 
-982 FQVTYEAIPNG
+982 
-993 SATMEGAGTYNDG
+993 
-1006 DTCTIKVNV
+1006 
-1015 SPGYTLNKVLVD
+1015 
-1027 GVKIT
+1027 
-1032 LNSNNQYSF
+1032 
-1041 VVEKNIK
+1041 
-1048 VTIEC
+1048 
-1053 DLIPEPTHYTLT
+1053 
-1065 VKTEDEGVAQ
+1065 
-1075 GGVGINKESN
+1075 
-1085 LGVET
+1085 
-1090 AEFED
+1090 
-1095 GTVATIHATAA
+1095 
-1106 EGYSFGG
+1106 
-1113 WWKDGV
+1113 
-1119 KVSDDVTLS
+1119 
-1128 VTIDADKTYIAKF
+1128 KTYIAKF
-1141 TQDPYLELDKP
+1141 TQDPYLELDKTS
-1152 YLIFEAT
+1152 LTFKAA

>member
-288 FELDTPVIEEYNVTI
+288 FELDAPVIEEYNVTI

-376 TFSVVADA
+376 TFSIVADA

-394 DAWSQWAE
+394 DAWSNWAE

-414 TIAGKANG
+414 TIAGKADIE
-422 GYEFEKWVTPT
+422 YEFEKWITPT
-433 GANLPNNE
+433 EAELLNNE

-446 EEGLHRKVYTA
+446 EEGLHRRTYTA
-457 YFKET
+457 YFKKETVKPET
-462 YIPPETHI
+462 YQ
-470 VNITAGSNGKCK
+470 VNINVISNGKCKYKVGSNEYSNESASHSNISVTKGETIEILAVPDKGYLFDYCASTSGDRSESNPYKVAVNSNMDFSYYFKKAPITKYTVDVTSDINGKCK

-488 EYSEAASSH
+488 EYSELDKSH
-497 FNISITDGETIEV
+497 PRFQVPAGETVTV
-510 LGVPDSGYSFEQW
+510 LAEADSGYKFVRWSYK
-523 NIGGTTSNSNPYSK
+523 GGVTKNNPYSMIINENMVLRCIFEQIPIDK
-537 VITEN
+537 VSIA
-542 VDFSCTFVEIPP
+542 VR
-554 EEVTITVG
+554 
-562 SDGTNETRYRIGDS
+562 SDGTNETRYKIS
-576 SWSNWSTSE
+576 EQSWSNWSTLE
-585 HTFKTAVGSIYS
+585 HRFELDPNITYSI
-597 VEARAVGNYKFR
+597 EARAKGNFVFK
-609 EWNTSGAKVSDNPAT
+609 EWNTGGIKTTNNPTEFTTKSNENSVHVAVFEALVIKRQLTVVAGAN
-624 FTAKTGT
+624 
-631 NATHIAMFDQVI
+631 
-643 MRTLTL
+643 
-649 TAGTGGKCR
+649 GKCR
-658 AKINGSW
+658 VKTDNSW
-665 SDYYS
+665 GDYYTGS
-670 GTKTYSDIVDGTT
+670 KIYSDIVDGTT
-683 VSVEAL
+683 ISVEAL
-689 ADSGYHFKEW
+689 ADKGYHFKRW
-699 TDSGAPSTTSR
+699 KDSGAPSTASR
-710 DIVMNDSK
+710 DIVMDNNK
-718 SIEARFEVDA
+718 SIEAEFELDA
-728 PDKFQVTYEA
+728 PNQFQVTYEA
-738 IPNGSATMEGAGTYN
+738 IPNGSATMEGAGTYD
-753 DGDTCTI
+753 DGDTCMI

-808 THYTLTVKTEDEGVA
+808 TQYTLTVKTEDEGVA

-868 KVSDDVTLSVTIDA
+868 KVSDDVTLSVT
-882 DKTYIAK
+882 
-889 FTQVIMRTLTL
+889 
-900 TAGTGGKCRA
+900 
-910 KINGSWSDYYSGT
+910 
-923 KTYSDIV
+923 
-930 DGTTVSVEALADSGY
+930 
-945 HFKEWTDSGAPSTT
+945 
-959 SRDIVMND
+959 
-967 SKSIEARFEVDAPDK
+967 VDA
-982 FQVTYEAIPNG
+982 N
-993 SATMEGAGTYNDG
+993 
-1006 DTCTIKVNV
+1006 
-1015 SPGYTLNKVLVD
+1015 
-1027 GVKIT
+1027 
-1032 LNSNNQYSF
+1032 
-1041 VVEKNIK
+1041 
-1048 VTIEC
+1048 
-1053 DLIPEPTHYTLT
+1053 
-1065 VKTEDEGVAQ
+1065 
-1075 GGVGINKESN
+1075 
-1085 LGVET
+1085 
-1090 AEFED
+1090 
-1095 GTVATIHATAA
+1095 
-1106 EGYSFGG
+1106 
-1113 WWKDGV
+1113 
-1119 KVSDDVTLS
+1119 
-1128 VTIDADKTYIAKF
+1128 KTYIAKF
-1141 TQDPYLELDKP
+1141 TQDPYLELDKTS
-1152 YLIFEAT
+1152 LTFNAT
-1159 GGTQTVN
+1159 GGTQTVT

>member
-288 FELDTPVIEEYNVTI
+288 FELDAPVIEEYNVTI

-326 IVPSPVE
+326 IVLSPVE
-333 GWAVDTVTASGGN
+333 GWVVDTVTASGGN

-376 TFSVVADA
+376 TFSIVADA

-441 NNIIV
+441 NNIII
-446 EEGLHRKVYTA
+446 EEGLHHRTYTA
-457 YFKET
+457 YFKKETVKPET
-462 YIPPETHI
+462 YQ
-470 VNITAGSNGKCK
+470 VNINVISNGKCKYKVGSNEYSNESASHSNISVTKGETIEILAVPDEGYLFDYCASTSGDRSESNPYKVAVNSNMDFSYYFKEAPITKYTVDVTADINGKCK

-488 EYSEAASSH
+488 EYSELDKSH
-497 FNISITDGETIEV
+497 PRFQVPAGETVTV
-510 LGVPDSGYSFEQW
+510 LAEADSGYKFVRW
-523 NIGGTTSNSNPYSK
+523 AYKGGVTKDNPYSMIINENMVFRCIFEQISIDK
-537 VITEN
+537 VSIA
-542 VDFSCTFVEIPP
+542 VR
-554 EEVTITVG
+554 
-562 SDGTNETRYRIGDS
+562 SDGTNETRYKIS
-576 SWSNWSTSE
+576 EQSWGNWSTLE
-585 HTFKTAVGSIYS
+585 HEFELDPNITYSI
-597 VEARAVGNYKFR
+597 EARAKGNFVFK
-609 EWNTSGAKVSDNPAT
+609 EWNTGGIKTTNNPTEFTTKSNENSVHVAVFKALVIKRQLTVVAGAN
-624 FTAKTGT
+624 
-631 NATHIAMFDQVI
+631 
-643 MRTLTL
+643 
-649 TAGTGGKCR
+649 GKCR
-658 AKINGSW
+658 VKTDNSW
-665 SDYYS
+665 GDYYTGS
-670 GTKTYSDIVDGTT
+670 KIYSDIVDGTT
-683 VSVEAL
+683 ISVEAL
-689 ADSGYHFKEW
+689 ADKGYHFKRW
-699 TDSGAPSTTSR
+699 KDSGAPSTASR
-710 DIVMNDSK
+710 DIVMDNNK
-718 SIEARFEVDA
+718 SIEAEFELNA
-728 PDKFQVTYEA
+728 PNQFQVTYEA
-738 IPNGSATMEGAGTYN
+738 IPNGSATMEGAGTYD

-868 KVSDDVTLSVTIDA
+868 KVSDDVTLSVT
-882 DKTYIAK
+882 
-889 FTQVIMRTLTL
+889 
-900 TAGTGGKCRA
+900 
-910 KINGSWSDYYSGT
+910 
-923 KTYSDIV
+923 V
-930 DGTTVSVEALADSGY
+930 DS
-945 HFKEWTDSGAPSTT
+945 
-959 SRDIVMND
+959 
-967 SKSIEARFEVDAPDK
+967 
-982 FQVTYEAIPNG
+982 
-993 SATMEGAGTYNDG
+993 
-1006 DTCTIKVNV
+1006 
-1015 SPGYTLNKVLVD
+1015 
-1027 GVKIT
+1027 
-1032 LNSNNQYSF
+1032 
-1041 VVEKNIK
+1041 
-1048 VTIEC
+1048 
-1053 DLIPEPTHYTLT
+1053 
-1065 VKTEDEGVAQ
+1065 
-1075 GGVGINKESN
+1075 
-1085 LGVET
+1085 
-1090 AEFED
+1090 
-1095 GTVATIHATAA
+1095 
-1106 EGYSFGG
+1106 
-1113 WWKDGV
+1113 
-1119 KVSDDVTLS
+1119 
-1128 VTIDADKTYIAKF
+1128 DKTYIAKF
-1141 TQDPYLELDKP
+1141 TQDPYLELDKTS
-1152 YLIFEAT
+1152 LTFKAA
-1159 GGTQTVN
+1159 GGIQTVN

>member
-288 FELDTPVIEEYNVTI
+288 FELDAPVIEEYNVTI

-346 LVDNGNGTYSIVVTR
+346 LVDNGNDTYSIVVTR

-376 TFSVVADA
+376 TFSIVADA

-414 TIAGKANG
+414 TIAGKANDD
-422 GYEFEKWVTPT
+422 YEFEKWVTPT

-446 EEGLHRKVYTA
+446 EEGLHRRTYTA
-457 YFKET
+457 YFKKETVKPET
-462 YIPPETHI
+462 YQ
-470 VNITAGSNGKCK
+470 VNINVISNGKCKYKVGSNEYSNESASHSNISVTKGETIEILAVPDEGYLFDYCTSTSGDRSESNPYKVAVNSNMDFSYYFKEAPITKYTVDITSDINGKCK

-488 EYSEAASSH
+488 EYSKLDKSH
-497 FNISITDGETIEV
+497 PRFQVPAGETVTV
-510 LGVPDSGYSFEQW
+510 LAEADSGYKFVRWSYK
-523 NIGGTTSNSNPYSK
+523 GGVTKDNPYSMIINENMVLRCIFEQISIDK
-537 VITEN
+537 VSIA
-542 VDFSCTFVEIPP
+542 VR
-554 EEVTITVG
+554 
-562 SDGTNETRYRIGDS
+562 SDGTNETRYKIS
-576 SWSNWSTSE
+576 EQSWSNWSTLE
-585 HTFKTAVGSIYS
+585 HRFELDPNITYSI
-597 VEARAVGNYKFR
+597 EARAKGNFVFK
-609 EWNTSGAKVSDNPAT
+609 EWNTGGIKTTNNPTEFTTKSNENSVHVAVFEALVIKRQLTVVAGAN
-624 FTAKTGT
+624 
-631 NATHIAMFDQVI
+631 
-643 MRTLTL
+643 
-649 TAGTGGKCR
+649 GKCR
-658 AKINGSW
+658 VKTDNSW
-665 SDYYS
+665 GDYYTGS
-670 GTKTYSDIVDGTT
+670 KIYSDIVDGTT
-683 VSVEAL
+683 ISVEAL
-689 ADSGYHFKEW
+689 ADKGYHFKRW
-699 TDSGAPSTTSR
+699 KDSGAPSTASR
-710 DIVMNDSK
+710 DIVMDNNK
-718 SIEARFEVDA
+718 SIEAEFELDA
-728 PDKFQVTYEA
+728 PNQFQVTYEA
-738 IPNGSATMEGAGTYN
+738 IPNGSATMEGAGTYD
-753 DGDTCTI
+753 DGDTCII

-808 THYTLTVKTEDEGVA
+808 TQYTLTVKTEDEGVA

-868 KVSDDVTLSVTIDA
+868 KVSDDVTLSVT
-882 DKTYIAK
+882 
-889 FTQVIMRTLTL
+889 
-900 TAGTGGKCRA
+900 
-910 KINGSWSDYYSGT
+910 
-923 KTYSDIV
+923 
-930 DGTTVSVEALADSGY
+930 
-945 HFKEWTDSGAPSTT
+945 
-959 SRDIVMND
+959 
-967 SKSIEARFEVDAPDK
+967 VDA
-982 FQVTYEAIPNG
+982 N
-993 SATMEGAGTYNDG
+993 
-1006 DTCTIKVNV
+1006 
-1015 SPGYTLNKVLVD
+1015 
-1027 GVKIT
+1027 
-1032 LNSNNQYSF
+1032 
-1041 VVEKNIK
+1041 
-1048 VTIEC
+1048 
-1053 DLIPEPTHYTLT
+1053 
-1065 VKTEDEGVAQ
+1065 
-1075 GGVGINKESN
+1075 
-1085 LGVET
+1085 
-1090 AEFED
+1090 
-1095 GTVATIHATAA
+1095 
-1106 EGYSFGG
+1106 
-1113 WWKDGV
+1113 
-1119 KVSDDVTLS
+1119 
-1128 VTIDADKTYIAKF
+1128 KTYIAKF
-1141 TQDPYLELDKP
+1141 TQDPYLELDKTS
-1152 YLIFEAT
+1152 LTFDAT

>member
-11 KQVLPLGTF
+11 KQVLPFGTF
-20 PKREHNVRFF
+20 PKRENNVRFF

-50 TTDGNIIAIDRELI
+50 TTDGNIIAVDRELI

-237 GTFPKGTRHS
+237 GIFPKGTRHS

-288 FELDTPVIEEYNVTI
+288 FELDAPVIEEYNVTI

-361 DLTITVNFKEAIRYF
+361 DFTITVNFKEAIRYF
-376 TFSVVADA
+376 TFSIVADA

-394 DAWSQWAE
+394 DAWSNWAE

-414 TIAGKANG
+414 TIAGKADIE
-422 GYEFEKWVTPT
+422 YEFEKWVTST
-433 GANLPNNE
+433 GANLLNNE

-446 EEGLHRKVYTA
+446 EEGLHRRTYTA
-457 YFKET
+457 YFKKETVKPET
-462 YIPPETHI
+462 YQ
-470 VNITAGSNGKCK
+470 VNINVISNGKCKYKVGSNEYSNESASHSNISVTKGETIEILAVPDEGYLFDYCASTSGDRSESNPYKVAVNSNMDFSYYFKEAPITKYTVDVTSDINGKCK

-488 EYSEAASSH
+488 EYSELDKSH
-497 FNISITDGETIEV
+497 PRFQVPAGETVTV
-510 LGVPDSGYSFEQW
+510 LAEADSGYKFVRWSYK
-523 NIGGTTSNSNPYSK
+523 GGVTEDNPYSMIINENMVLRCIFEQIPIDK
-537 VITEN
+537 VFIA
-542 VDFSCTFVEIPP
+542 VR
-554 EEVTITVG
+554 
-562 SDGTNETRYRIGDS
+562 SDGTNETRYKIS
-576 SWSNWSTSE
+576 EQSWSNWSTLE
-585 HTFKTAVGSIYS
+585 HRFELDPNITYSI
-597 VEARAVGNYKFR
+597 EARAKGNFVFK
-609 EWNTSGAKVSDNPAT
+609 EWNTGGIKTTNNPTEFTTKSNENSVHVAVFEALVIKRQLTVVAGAN
-624 FTAKTGT
+624 
-631 NATHIAMFDQVI
+631 
-643 MRTLTL
+643 
-649 TAGTGGKCR
+649 GKCR
-658 AKINGSW
+658 VKTDNSW
-665 SDYYS
+665 GDYYTGS
-670 GTKTYSDIVDGTT
+670 KIYSDIVDGTT
-683 VSVEAL
+683 ISVEAL
-689 ADSGYHFKEW
+689 ADKGYHFKRW
-699 TDSGAPSTTSR
+699 KDSGAPSTASR
-710 DIVMNDSK
+710 DIVMDNNK
-718 SIEARFEVDA
+718 SIEAEFELDA
-728 PDKFQVTYEA
+728 PNQFQVTYEA
-738 IPNGSATMEGAGTYN
+738 IPNGSATMEGAGTYD
-753 DGDTCTI
+753 DGDTCMI

-808 THYTLTVKTEDEGVA
+808 TQYTLTVKTEDEGVA
-823 QGGVG
+823 QGSVG

-856 GYSFGGWWKDGV
+856 GYSFGGWWKDGF
-868 KVSDDVTLSVTIDA
+868 KISDDVTLSVT
-882 DKTYIAK
+882 
-889 FTQVIMRTLTL
+889 
-900 TAGTGGKCRA
+900 
-910 KINGSWSDYYSGT
+910 
-923 KTYSDIV
+923 
-930 DGTTVSVEALADSGY
+930 
-945 HFKEWTDSGAPSTT
+945 
-959 SRDIVMND
+959 
-967 SKSIEARFEVDAPDK
+967 VDA
-982 FQVTYEAIPNG
+982 N
-993 SATMEGAGTYNDG
+993 
-1006 DTCTIKVNV
+1006 
-1015 SPGYTLNKVLVD
+1015 
-1027 GVKIT
+1027 
-1032 LNSNNQYSF
+1032 
-1041 VVEKNIK
+1041 
-1048 VTIEC
+1048 
-1053 DLIPEPTHYTLT
+1053 
-1065 VKTEDEGVAQ
+1065 
-1075 GGVGINKESN
+1075 
-1085 LGVET
+1085 
-1090 AEFED
+1090 
-1095 GTVATIHATAA
+1095 
-1106 EGYSFGG
+1106 
-1113 WWKDGV
+1113 
-1119 KVSDDVTLS
+1119 
-1128 VTIDADKTYIAKF
+1128 KTYIAKF
-1141 TQDPYLELDKP
+1141 TQDPYLELNKTS
-1152 YLIFEAT
+1152 LTFEAA

-1166 VTSNVEWT
+1166 VTSNVKWT

>member
-288 FELDTPVIEEYNVTI
+288 FELDAPVIEEYNVTI

-376 TFSVVADA
+376 TFSIVADA

-414 TIAGKANG
+414 TIAGKADIE
-422 GYEFEKWVTPT
+422 YEFEKWITPT
-433 GANLPNNE
+433 EAELLNNE

-446 EEGLHRKVYTA
+446 EEGLHRRTYTA
-457 YFKET
+457 YFKKETVKPET
-462 YIPPETHI
+462 YQ
-470 VNITAGSNGKCK
+470 VNINVISNGKCKYKVGFNEYSNESASHSNISVTKGETIEILAVPDEGYLFDYCASTSGDRSESNPYKVAVNSNMDFSYYFKEAPITKYTVDVTSDINGKCK

-488 EYSEAASSH
+488 EYSKLDKSH
-497 FNISITDGETIEV
+497 PRFQVPAGETVTV
-510 LGVPDSGYSFEQW
+510 LAEADSGYKFIRWSYK
-523 NIGGTTSNSNPYSK
+523 GGVTKDNPYSMIINENMALRCIFEQIPIDK
-537 VITEN
+537 VSIA
-542 VDFSCTFVEIPP
+542 VR
-554 EEVTITVG
+554 
-562 SDGTNETRYRIGDS
+562 SDGTNETRYKIS
-576 SWSNWSTSE
+576 EQSWSNWSTLE
-585 HTFKTAVGSIYS
+585 HRFELDSNITYSI
-597 VEARAVGNYKFR
+597 EARAKGNFVFK
-609 EWNTSGAKVSDNPAT
+609 EWNTGGIKTTNNPTEFTTKSNENSVHVAVFEALVIKRQLTVVAGAN
-624 FTAKTGT
+624 
-631 NATHIAMFDQVI
+631 
-643 MRTLTL
+643 
-649 TAGTGGKCR
+649 GKCR
-658 AKINGSW
+658 VKTDNSW
-665 SDYYS
+665 GDYYTGS
-670 GTKTYSDIVDGTT
+670 KIYSDIVDGTT
-683 VSVEAL
+683 ISVEAL
-689 ADSGYHFKEW
+689 ADKGYHFKRW
-699 TDSGAPSTTSR
+699 KDSGAPSTASR
-710 DIVMNDSK
+710 DIVMDNNK
-718 SIEARFEVDA
+718 SIEAEFELDA
-728 PDKFQVTYEA
+728 PNQFQVTYEA
-738 IPNGSATMEGAGTYN
+738 IPNGSATMEGAGTYD
-753 DGDTCTI
+753 DGDTCMI

-783 SNNQYS
+783 SNNQYN

-797 VTIECDLIPEP
+797 VTIECDFIPEP

-868 KVSDDVTLSVTIDA
+868 KVSDDVTLSVT
-882 DKTYIAK
+882 
-889 FTQVIMRTLTL
+889 
-900 TAGTGGKCRA
+900 
-910 KINGSWSDYYSGT
+910 
-923 KTYSDIV
+923 
-930 DGTTVSVEALADSGY
+930 
-945 HFKEWTDSGAPSTT
+945 
-959 SRDIVMND
+959 
-967 SKSIEARFEVDAPDK
+967 VDA
-982 FQVTYEAIPNG
+982 N
-993 SATMEGAGTYNDG
+993 
-1006 DTCTIKVNV
+1006 
-1015 SPGYTLNKVLVD
+1015 
-1027 GVKIT
+1027 
-1032 LNSNNQYSF
+1032 
-1041 VVEKNIK
+1041 
-1048 VTIEC
+1048 
-1053 DLIPEPTHYTLT
+1053 
-1065 VKTEDEGVAQ
+1065 
-1075 GGVGINKESN
+1075 
-1085 LGVET
+1085 
-1090 AEFED
+1090 
-1095 GTVATIHATAA
+1095 
-1106 EGYSFGG
+1106 
-1113 WWKDGV
+1113 
-1119 KVSDDVTLS
+1119 
-1128 VTIDADKTYIAKF
+1128 KTYIAKF
-1141 TQDPYLELDKP
+1141 TQDPYLELDKTS
-1152 YLIFEAT
+1152 LTFEAA

-1166 VTSNVEWT
+1166 VTSNVKWT

>member
-288 FELDTPVIEEYNVTI
+288 FELDAPVIEEYNVTI

-376 TFSVVADA
+376 TFSIVADA

-394 DAWSQWAE
+394 DAWSNWAE
-402 RHEVTAPEKTIV
+402 RHEVTASEKTIV
-414 TIAGKANG
+414 TIAGKADIE
-422 GYEFEKWVTPT
+422 YEFEKWITPT
-433 GANLPNNE
+433 EAELLNNE

-446 EEGLHRKVYTA
+446 EEGLHHRTYTA
-457 YFKET
+457 YFKKETVKPET
-462 YIPPETHI
+462 YQ
-470 VNITAGSNGKCK
+470 VNINVISNGKCKYKVGSNEYSNESASHSNISVTKGETIEILAVPDEGYLFDYCASTSGDRSESNPYKVAVNSNMDFSYYFKEAPITKYTVDVTSDINGKCK
-482 YKIGSG
+482 YKIGSS
-488 EYSEAASSH
+488 EYSELDKFHPRFQVPA
-497 FNISITDGETIEV
+497 GETVTV
-510 LGVPDSGYSFEQW
+510 LAEADSGYKFVRWSYK
-523 NIGGTTSNSNPYSK
+523 GGVTEDNPYSMIINENMVLRCIFEQIPIDK
-537 VITEN
+537 VFIA
-542 VDFSCTFVEIPP
+542 VR
-554 EEVTITVG
+554 
-562 SDGTNETRYRIGDS
+562 SDGTNETRYKIS
-576 SWSNWSTSE
+576 EQSWSNWSTLE
-585 HTFKTAVGSIYS
+585 HRFELDPNITYSI
-597 VEARAVGNYKFR
+597 EARAKGNFVFK
-609 EWNTSGAKVSDNPAT
+609 EWNTGGIKTTNNPTEFTTKSNENSVHVAVFEALVIKRQLTVVAGAN
-624 FTAKTGT
+624 
-631 NATHIAMFDQVI
+631 
-643 MRTLTL
+643 
-649 TAGTGGKCR
+649 GKCR
-658 AKINGSW
+658 VKTDNSW
-665 SDYYS
+665 GDYYTGS
-670 GTKTYSDIVDGTT
+670 KIYSDIVDGTT
-683 VSVEAL
+683 ISVEAL
-689 ADSGYHFKEW
+689 ADKGYHFKRW
-699 TDSGAPSTTSR
+699 KDSGAPSTASR
-710 DIVMNDSK
+710 DIVMDNNK
-718 SIEARFEVDA
+718 SIEAEFELDA
-728 PDKFQVTYEA
+728 PNQFQVTYEA
-738 IPNGSATMEGAGTYN
+738 IPNGSATMEGAGTYD
-753 DGDTCTI
+753 DGDTCMI

-797 VTIECDLIPEP
+797 VTIECDLIPES
-808 THYTLTVKTEDEGVA
+808 TQYTLTVKTEDEGVA

-848 TIHATAAE
+848 TIHATVAE

-868 KVSDDVTLSVTIDA
+868 KVSDNVTLSVT
-882 DKTYIAK
+882 
-889 FTQVIMRTLTL
+889 
-900 TAGTGGKCRA
+900 
-910 KINGSWSDYYSGT
+910 
-923 KTYSDIV
+923 
-930 DGTTVSVEALADSGY
+930 
-945 HFKEWTDSGAPSTT
+945 
-959 SRDIVMND
+959 
-967 SKSIEARFEVDAPDK
+967 VDA
-982 FQVTYEAIPNG
+982 N
-993 SATMEGAGTYNDG
+993 
-1006 DTCTIKVNV
+1006 
-1015 SPGYTLNKVLVD
+1015 
-1027 GVKIT
+1027 
-1032 LNSNNQYSF
+1032 
-1041 VVEKNIK
+1041 
-1048 VTIEC
+1048 
-1053 DLIPEPTHYTLT
+1053 
-1065 VKTEDEGVAQ
+1065 
-1075 GGVGINKESN
+1075 
-1085 LGVET
+1085 
-1090 AEFED
+1090 
-1095 GTVATIHATAA
+1095 
-1106 EGYSFGG
+1106 
-1113 WWKDGV
+1113 
-1119 KVSDDVTLS
+1119 
-1128 VTIDADKTYIAKF
+1128 KTYIAKF
-1141 TQDPYLELDKP
+1141 TQDPYLELDKTS
-1152 YLIFEAT
+1152 LTFDAT
-1159 GGTQTVN
+1159 GGTQTVT

>member
-288 FELDTPVIEEYNVTI
+288 FELDAPVIEEYNVTI

-346 LVDNGNGTYSIVVTR
+346 LVNNGNGTYSIVVTR

-376 TFSVVADA
+376 TFSIVADA

-394 DAWSQWAE
+394 DAWSNWAE

-414 TIAGKANG
+414 TIAGKADIE
-422 GYEFEKWVTPT
+422 YEFEKWITPT
-433 GANLPNNE
+433 EAELLNNE

-446 EEGLHRKVYTA
+446 EEGLHRRTYTA
-457 YFKET
+457 YFKKETVKPET
-462 YIPPETHI
+462 YQ
-470 VNITAGSNGKCK
+470 VNINVISNGKCKYKVGSNEYSNESASHSNISVTKGETIEILAVPDEGYLFDYCASTSGDRSESNPYKVAVNSNMDFSYYFKEAPITKYTVDVTSDINGKCK

-488 EYSEAASSH
+488 EYSELDKSH
-497 FNISITDGETIEV
+497 PRFQVPAGETVTV
-510 LGVPDSGYSFEQW
+510 LAEADSGYKFVRWSYK
-523 NIGGTTSNSNPYSK
+523 GGVTKDNPYSMIINENMVLRCIFEQIPIDK
-537 VITEN
+537 VSIA
-542 VDFSCTFVEIPP
+542 VR
-554 EEVTITVG
+554 
-562 SDGTNETRYRIGDS
+562 SDGTNETRYKIS
-576 SWSNWSTSE
+576 EQSWSNWSTLE
-585 HTFKTAVGSIYS
+585 HRFELDPNITYSI
-597 VEARAVGNYKFR
+597 EARAKGNFVFK
-609 EWNTSGAKVSDNPAT
+609 EWNTGGIKTTNNPTEFTTKSNENSVHVAVFEALVIKRQLTVVAGAN
-624 FTAKTGT
+624 
-631 NATHIAMFDQVI
+631 
-643 MRTLTL
+643 
-649 TAGTGGKCR
+649 GKCR
-658 AKINGSW
+658 VKTDNSW
-665 SDYYS
+665 GDYYTGS
-670 GTKTYSDIVDGTT
+670 KIYSDIVDGTT
-683 VSVEAL
+683 ISVEAL
-689 ADSGYHFKEW
+689 ADKGYHFKRW
-699 TDSGAPSTTSR
+699 KDSGAPSTASR
-710 DIVMNDSK
+710 DIVMDNNK
-718 SIEARFEVDA
+718 SIEAEFELDA
-728 PDKFQVTYEA
+728 PNQFQVTYEA
-738 IPNGSATMEGAGTYN
+738 IPNGSATMEGAGTYD
-753 DGDTCTI
+753 DGDTCMI

-868 KVSDDVTLSVTIDA
+868 KVSDDVTFSVT
-882 DKTYIAK
+882 
-889 FTQVIMRTLTL
+889 V
-900 TAGTGGKCRA
+900 
-910 KINGSWSDYYSGT
+910 
-923 KTYSDIV
+923 
-930 DGTTVSVEALADSGY
+930 
-945 HFKEWTDSGAPSTT
+945 
-959 SRDIVMND
+959 
-967 SKSIEARFEVDAPDK
+967 
-982 FQVTYEAIPNG
+982 
-993 SATMEGAGTYNDG
+993 
-1006 DTCTIKVNV
+1006 
-1015 SPGYTLNKVLVD
+1015 
-1027 GVKIT
+1027 
-1032 LNSNNQYSF
+1032 
-1041 VVEKNIK
+1041 
-1048 VTIEC
+1048 
-1053 DLIPEPTHYTLT
+1053 
-1065 VKTEDEGVAQ
+1065 
-1075 GGVGINKESN
+1075 
-1085 LGVET
+1085 
-1090 AEFED
+1090 
-1095 GTVATIHATAA
+1095 
-1106 EGYSFGG
+1106 
-1113 WWKDGV
+1113 
-1119 KVSDDVTLS
+1119 
-1128 VTIDADKTYIAKF
+1128 DADKTYIAKF
-1141 TQDPYLELDKP
+1141 TQDPYLELDKTS
-1152 YLIFEAT
+1152 LTFDAT

>member
-288 FELDTPVIEEYNVTI
+288 FELDAPVIEEYNVTI

-346 LVDNGNGTYSIVVTR
+346 LVDNSNGTYSIVVTR
-361 DLTITVNFKEAIRYF
+361 DLTITVNFKEAIHYF
-376 TFSVVADA
+376 TFSIVAYA

-394 DAWSQWAE
+394 DAWSNWAE

-414 TIAGKANG
+414 TIAGKADIK
-422 GYEFEKWVTPT
+422 YEFEKWITPT
-433 GANLPNNE
+433 EAELLNNE

-446 EEGLHRKVYTA
+446 EKGLHHRTYTA
-457 YFKET
+457 YFKKETVKPET
-462 YIPPETHI
+462 YQVNINVISNGKCKYKVGSNEYSNESASHSNISVTKGETI
-470 VNITAGSNGKCK
+470 EILAVPDEGYLFDYCASTSGDRSESNPYKVAVNSNMDFSYYFKEAPITKYTVNITSDINGKCK

-488 EYSEAASSH
+488 EYSKLDKIHPIFQVPA
-497 FNISITDGETIEV
+497 GETVTV
-510 LGVPDSGYSFEQW
+510 LAEADSGYKFVRW
-523 NIGGTTSNSNPYSK
+523 AYKGGVTKDNPYSMIINENMVFRCIFEQIPIDK
-537 VITEN
+537 VSIA
-542 VDFSCTFVEIPP
+542 VR
-554 EEVTITVG
+554 
-562 SDGTNETRYRIGDS
+562 SDGTNETRYKIS
-576 SWSNWSTSE
+576 EQSWSNWSTLE
-585 HTFKTAVGSIYS
+585 HRFELDPNITYSI
-597 VEARAVGNYKFR
+597 EARAKGNFVFK
-609 EWNTSGAKVSDNPAT
+609 EWNTGGIKTTNNPTEFTTKSNENSVHVAVFEALVIKRQLTVVAGAN
-624 FTAKTGT
+624 
-631 NATHIAMFDQVI
+631 
-643 MRTLTL
+643 
-649 TAGTGGKCR
+649 GKCR
-658 AKINGSW
+658 VKTDNSW
-665 SDYYS
+665 GDYYTGS
-670 GTKTYSDIVDGTT
+670 KIYSDIVDGTT
-683 VSVEAL
+683 ISVEAL
-689 ADSGYHFKEW
+689 ADKGYHFKRW
-699 TDSGAPSTTSR
+699 KDSGAPSTASR
-710 DIVMNDSK
+710 DIVMDNNK
-718 SIEARFEVDA
+718 SIEAEFELDA
-728 PDKFQVTYEA
+728 PNQFQVTYEA
-738 IPNGSATMEGAGTYN
+738 IPNGSATMEGAGTYD
-753 DGDTCTI
+753 DGDTCMI

-868 KVSDDVTLSVTIDA
+868 KVSDDVTLSVT
-882 DKTYIAK
+882 
-889 FTQVIMRTLTL
+889 V
-900 TAGTGGKCRA
+900 
-910 KINGSWSDYYSGT
+910 
-923 KTYSDIV
+923 
-930 DGTTVSVEALADSGY
+930 
-945 HFKEWTDSGAPSTT
+945 
-959 SRDIVMND
+959 
-967 SKSIEARFEVDAPDK
+967 
-982 FQVTYEAIPNG
+982 
-993 SATMEGAGTYNDG
+993 
-1006 DTCTIKVNV
+1006 
-1015 SPGYTLNKVLVD
+1015 
-1027 GVKIT
+1027 
-1032 LNSNNQYSF
+1032 
-1041 VVEKNIK
+1041 
-1048 VTIEC
+1048 
-1053 DLIPEPTHYTLT
+1053 
-1065 VKTEDEGVAQ
+1065 
-1075 GGVGINKESN
+1075 
-1085 LGVET
+1085 
-1090 AEFED
+1090 
-1095 GTVATIHATAA
+1095 
-1106 EGYSFGG
+1106 
-1113 WWKDGV
+1113 
-1119 KVSDDVTLS
+1119 
-1128 VTIDADKTYIAKF
+1128 DADKTYIAKF
-1141 TQDPYLELDKP
+1141 TQDPYLELDKTS
-1152 YLIFEAT
+1152 LTFEAA

>member
-82 NYVHPSRGIRNNT
+82 NYVHPSRDIRNNT

-288 FELDTPVIEEYNVTI
+288 FELDAPVIEEYNVTI

-346 LVDNGNGTYSIVVTR
+346 LVDNGNGTYSIVVTQ

-376 TFSVVADA
+376 TFSIMADA

-446 EEGLHRKVYTA
+446 EEGLHRKIYTA
-457 YFKET
+457 YFKKETVKPET
-462 YIPPETHI
+462 YQ
-470 VNITAGSNGKCK
+470 VNINVISNGKCKYKVGSNEYSNESASHSNISVTKGETIEILAVPDEGYLFDYCASTSGDRSESNPYKVAVNSNMDFSYYFKEAPITKYTVDVTSDINGKCK

-488 EYSEAASSH
+488 EYSELDKSH
-497 FNISITDGETIEV
+497 PRFQVPAGETVTV
-510 LGVPDSGYSFEQW
+510 LAEADSGYKFVRWSYK
-523 NIGGTTSNSNPYSK
+523 GGVTEDNPYSMIINENMVLRCIFEQIPIDK
-537 VITEN
+537 VSIA
-542 VDFSCTFVEIPP
+542 VR
-554 EEVTITVG
+554 
-562 SDGTNETRYRIGDS
+562 SDGTNETRYKIS
-576 SWSNWSTSE
+576 EQSWSNWSTLE
-585 HTFKTAVGSIYS
+585 HRFELDPNITYSI
-597 VEARAVGNYKFR
+597 EARAKGNFVFK
-609 EWNTSGAKVSDNPAT
+609 EWNTGGIKTTNNPTEFTTKSNENSVHVAVFEALVIKRQLTVVAGAN
-624 FTAKTGT
+624 
-631 NATHIAMFDQVI
+631 
-643 MRTLTL
+643 
-649 TAGTGGKCR
+649 GKCR
-658 AKINGSW
+658 VKTDNSW
-665 SDYYS
+665 GDYYTGS
-670 GTKTYSDIVDGTT
+670 KIYSDIVDGTT
-683 VSVEAL
+683 ISVEAL
-689 ADSGYHFKEW
+689 ADKGYHFKRW
-699 TDSGAPSTTSR
+699 KDSGAPSTASR
-710 DIVMNDSK
+710 DIVMDNNK
-718 SIEARFEVDA
+718 SIEAEFELDA
-728 PDKFQVTYEA
+728 PNQFQVTYEA
-738 IPNGSATMEGAGTYN
+738 IPNGSATMEGAGTYD
-753 DGDTCTI
+753 DGDTCMI

-868 KVSDDVTLSVTIDA
+868 KVSDDVTFSVT
-882 DKTYIAK
+882 
-889 FTQVIMRTLTL
+889 V
-900 TAGTGGKCRA
+900 
-910 KINGSWSDYYSGT
+910 
-923 KTYSDIV
+923 
-930 DGTTVSVEALADSGY
+930 
-945 HFKEWTDSGAPSTT
+945 
-959 SRDIVMND
+959 
-967 SKSIEARFEVDAPDK
+967 
-982 FQVTYEAIPNG
+982 
-993 SATMEGAGTYNDG
+993 
-1006 DTCTIKVNV
+1006 
-1015 SPGYTLNKVLVD
+1015 
-1027 GVKIT
+1027 
-1032 LNSNNQYSF
+1032 
-1041 VVEKNIK
+1041 
-1048 VTIEC
+1048 
-1053 DLIPEPTHYTLT
+1053 
-1065 VKTEDEGVAQ
+1065 
-1075 GGVGINKESN
+1075 
-1085 LGVET
+1085 
-1090 AEFED
+1090 
-1095 GTVATIHATAA
+1095 
-1106 EGYSFGG
+1106 
-1113 WWKDGV
+1113 
-1119 KVSDDVTLS
+1119 
-1128 VTIDADKTYIAKF
+1128 DADKTYIAKF
-1141 TQDPYLELDKP
+1141 TQDPYLELDKTS
-1152 YLIFEAT
+1152 LTFDAT

>member
-70 TDDTLVCIGLKA
+70 ADDTLVCIGLKS
-82 NYVHPSRGIRNNT
+82 NYVHPSRGVRNNT

-226 DPANAGYVVGA
+226 DPVNAGYVFGA
-237 GTFPKGTRHS
+237 GTFPKGTRYS

-288 FELDTPVIEEYNVTI
+288 FELDT
-303 ITNPAD
+303 
-309 KGSVSGGGTY
+309 S
-319 KSGQTAI
+319 
-326 IVPSPVE
+326 
-333 GWAVDTVTASGGN
+333 
-346 LVDNGNGTYSIVVTR
+346 
-361 DLTITVNFKEAIRYF
+361 RYF
-376 TFSVVADA
+376 TFSIVADA

-414 TIAGKANG
+414 TIAGKANS

-446 EEGLHRKVYTA
+446 EEGLYRKVYTA

-462 YIPPETHI
+462 YIPSETHI

-497 FNISITDGETIEV
+497 SNISVTDGETIKV

-562 SDGTNETRYRIGDS
+562 SDGTNETRYRIGDG

-699 TDSGAPSTTSR
+699 IDSGAPSTTSR

-789 FVVEKNIK
+789 FVVEKNIN

-842 EDGTVA
+842 EDGAVA

-856 GYSFGGWWKDGV
+856 GYNFGGWWKDGV
-868 KVSDDVTLSVTIDA
+868 KVSDDVTLSVTVDA

-889 FTQVIMRTLTL
+889 FTQ
-900 TAGTGGKCRA
+900 G
-910 KINGSWSDYYSGT
+910 
-923 KTYSDIV
+923 
-930 DGTTVSVEALADSGY
+930 
-945 HFKEWTDSGAPSTT
+945 
-959 SRDIVMND
+959 
-967 SKSIEARFEVDAPDK
+967 
-982 FQVTYEAIPNG
+982 
-993 SATMEGAGTYNDG
+993 
-1006 DTCTIKVNV
+1006 
-1015 SPGYTLNKVLVD
+1015 
-1027 GVKIT
+1027 
-1032 LNSNNQYSF
+1032 
-1041 VVEKNIK
+1041 
-1048 VTIEC
+1048 
-1053 DLIPEPTHYTLT
+1053 
-1065 VKTEDEGVAQ
+1065 
-1075 GGVGINKESN
+1075 
-1085 LGVET
+1085 
-1090 AEFED
+1090 
-1095 GTVATIHATAA
+1095 
-1106 EGYSFGG
+1106 
-1113 WWKDGV
+1113 
-1119 KVSDDVTLS
+1119 
-1128 VTIDADKTYIAKF
+1128 
-1141 TQDPYLELDKP
+1141 PYLELDKTS
-1152 YLIFEAT
+1152 LTFEAA
-1159 GGTQTVN
+1159 GGTKTVN